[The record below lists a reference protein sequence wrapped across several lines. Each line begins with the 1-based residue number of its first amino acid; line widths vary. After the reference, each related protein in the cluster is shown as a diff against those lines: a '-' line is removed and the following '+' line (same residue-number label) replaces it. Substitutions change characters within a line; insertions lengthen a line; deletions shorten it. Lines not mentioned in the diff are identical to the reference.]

1 MDAHVLVNTIQD
13 RLRERIEFRE
23 IVSGKQSTAEFLWG
37 GHTFFAV
44 GGETIVVLHMVAPHC
59 AQHTLHSKYLQ
70 GMYWM
75 VGNATRRVLWSKL
88 ICNHFF
94 KEDLRC

>member
-70 GMYWM
+70 GMLDGGQRDETGTL
-75 VGNATRRVLWSKL
+75 VKV
-88 ICNHFF
+88 
-94 KEDLRC
+94 DL